1 MDKLEI
7 SLRRNGSCI
16 EIECTPEEESFVL
29 QAWTEV
35 LSQMNELAQTLA
47 KPIQKNEEVLKDS
60 ILHQD
65 EVVKLK
71 ENHIFKHISNFVM
84 LPSLK
89 ASSKAEAIEKMVN
102 AIVQVHP
109 KEVLDQEKVLNS
121 VMRRE
126 DAMPTGLDHGIAVPH
141 GRTDSVTE
149 ILGAIALVDNS
160 NTANGA
166 IPDYE
171 TIDHSMVQ
179 IIVLTLA
186 PESSNSP
193 YLHLMSTITKILRV
207 KNNCEEVLNCE
218 TSAEMYQF
226 FKNTK

>member
-1 MDKLEI
+1 
-7 SLRRNGSCI
+7 
-16 EIECTPEEESFVL
+16 
-29 QAWTEV
+29 
-35 LSQMNELAQTLA
+35 MNELAQTLA
-47 KPIQKNEEVLKDS
+47 KPIQKNEEILKDS
-60 ILHQD
+60 IINQD
-65 EVVKLK
+65 DNCKVK
-71 ENHIFKHISNFVM
+71 ENHIFKNISNFVM

-89 ASSKAEAIEKMVN
+89 ASSKAEAIEKMIN

-109 KEVLDQEKVLNS
+109 KEVLNQENVLNS

-126 DAMPTGLDHGIAVPH
+126 EAMPTGLDHGIAVPH
-141 GRTDSVTE
+141 GRTDDVTE

-207 KNNCEEVLNCE
+207 KNNCEELLNCE